1 MKLAHATVACL
12 AGAGLALL
20 GATRV
25 WSVQVTPRPGLS
37 DLRTSATGADAQPW
51 LVALALIALAGAGA
65 LLATRGAVRRG
76 LGLLIMVIGAGLA
89 VVAVVGRAGT
99 EPGEAGAGATV
110 WPIACVLGAALVTLA
125 GLGAARH
132 GHRWP
137 VMGAR
142 YERRPVPWPAD
153 RPGDHSGP
161 SPAAGRDGATRS
173 GATAGAGEAG
183 GAGAG
188 DRDTG
193 GGARR
198 AGDHGGG
205 GVGAGDRD
213 TGGGG
218 ARRAGDHGGGGVGAG
233 ERDSGGG
240 DDGGEAGLRA
250 AGAAPV
256 DNRAWWDALDR
267 GDDPTA
273 R

>member
-12 AGAGLALL
+12 AGAGLALF

-65 LLATRGAVRRG
+65 LLATRGPVRRG

-89 VVAVVGRAGT
+89 VVAVVGRTGID
-99 EPGEAGAGATV
+99 PGEAGAGATV
-110 WPIACVLGAALVTLA
+110 WPVACVLGAALVALA

-153 RPGDHSGP
+153 RPADHSEP
-161 SPAAGRDGATRS
+161 SPAAGRDA
-173 GATAGAGEAG
+173 E
-183 GAGAG
+183 
-188 DRDTG
+188 TG
-193 GGARR
+193 NA
-198 AGDHGGG
+198 GGG
-205 GVGAGDRD
+205 GPHAADRD

-218 ARRAGDHGGGGVGAG
+218 AA
-233 ERDSGGG
+233 G
-240 DDGGEAGLRA
+240 DDGGGAGLRA

-256 DNRAWWDALDR
+256 DNRALWDALDR